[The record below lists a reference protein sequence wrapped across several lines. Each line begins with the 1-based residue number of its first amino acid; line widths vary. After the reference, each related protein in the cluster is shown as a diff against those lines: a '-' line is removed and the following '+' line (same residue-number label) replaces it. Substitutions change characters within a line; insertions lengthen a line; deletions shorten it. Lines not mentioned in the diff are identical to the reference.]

1 MSAVLVTGGAGYVGS
16 HAAYELAAAGHDVVL
31 FDDLSAGHVE
41 AADRLAR
48 AFPAGRV
55 SFVRGDIGDAI
66 AVGRALRE
74 SKATAVMHFAG
85 RLLVAES
92 VAQPLAYYRTNVTG
106 TLTLLSAM
114 VDAGVD
120 RFIFSSSCATFGEPV
135 GTPIDETHPQRPVN
149 AYGETKLVVERA
161 LPHLERATG
170 LRSVALRYFNAAGAH
185 PSGLIGEDHDPEAHL
200 IPRAVAAAVGH
211 GTLAVFGTDY
221 PTPDGTC
228 IRDYVHVSDLASA
241 HVLAL
246 ARLEA
251 NGSSGAYNLGS
262 GHGASV
268 RQVIDSVR
276 RVTGREV
283 PFTLEPRRPGDPAAL
298 VASSDLARREL
309 AWAPK
314 FDSLEAIV
322 ATAWA
327 WHERHPFG
335 FRTPGSA

>member
-1 MSAVLVTGGAGYVGS
+1 VSVVLVTGGAGYVGS
-16 HAAYELAAAGHDVVL
+16 HAAYELALAGHDVVL

-41 AADRLAR
+41 AADRLTR

-74 SKATAVMHFAG
+74 STATAVLHFAA
-85 RLLVAES
+85 RALVAES
-92 VAQPLAYYRTNVTG
+92 VAQPLAYYRTNLTG

-120 RFIFSSSCATFGEPV
+120 RFVFSSTCATFGEPV
-135 GTPIDETHPQRPVN
+135 QMPIDETHPQRPVN
-149 AYGETKLVVERA
+149 AYGETKLAVERA

-185 PSGLIGEDHDPEAHL
+185 PSGLIGEDHAPEAHL
-200 IPRAVAAAVGH
+200 IPRAVAAAMGR
-211 GTLAVFGTDY
+211 GPLAVFGTDY

-228 IRDYVHVSDLASA
+228 IRDYVHVTDLAAA
-241 HVLAL
+241 HLRAL

-251 NGSSGAYNLGS
+251 GGASGAYNLGS
-262 GHGASV
+262 GQGASV
-268 RQVIDSVR
+268 RQVIDCVA

-283 PFTLEPRRPGDPAAL
+283 PFTFEPRRAGDPAVL
-298 VASSDLARREL
+298 VAASDLARREL
-309 AWAPK
+309 GWTPK
-314 FDSLEAIV
+314 FDSLDGIV
-322 ATAWA
+322 STAWA

-335 FRTPGSA
+335 YRTPGTA